1 LSDIQ
6 HSPFDI
12 RHSQAMILLDP
23 DAHPVIGHR
32 GASGEYPENTIVAFD
47 AAIAQGA
54 DALEFDVRL
63 SVDGVA
69 MVIHD
74 PTVDRTT
81 NGSGAV
87 GSMTAD
93 RLGELD
99 AGGGASIP
107 RLDEVL
113 DRYREVP
120 CIIEI
125 KEAPAAVPVA
135 SALARHDA
143 ARRVLV
149 GSFEHAALRPFGAPP
164 FARSASRRETLG
176 CWVLSRVS
184 LPWPGA
190 AVRAFTVPER
200 HGGVTVVDRAFV
212 HSALRRRRPVHV
224 WTVNDVESTR
234 RLRAIGVSGIITN
247 HPAAMKAVP

>member
-1 LSDIQ
+1 V
-6 HSPFDI
+6 
-12 RHSQAMILLDP
+12 ILLDP

-32 GASGEYPENTIVAFD
+32 GASGECPENTLVAFD
-47 AAIAQGA
+47 AALAQGA

-63 SVDGVA
+63 SADGVP

-81 NGSGAV
+81 DGSGAV
-87 GSMTAD
+87 GSMTAE
-93 RLGELD
+93 RLAGLD
-99 AGGGASIP
+99 AGGGARIP
-107 RLDEVL
+107 TLVQVL
-113 DRYREVP
+113 EHYP
-120 CIIEI
+120 NIPFIIEI
-125 KEAPAAVPVA
+125 KEVRAARPVA
-135 SALARHDA
+135 DALERHDA
-143 ARRVLV
+143 AKRALV
-149 GSFEHAALRPFGAPP
+149 GSFEHAALYPFGAPH

-184 LPWPGA
+184 LPWPGD

-212 HSALRRRRPVHV
+212 RSASRRRRPVHV
-224 WTVNDVESTR
+224 WTVNDVETAR

-247 HPAAMKAVP
+247 HPAAMRAVP